1 MIRSQKLVFFLRW
14 EYILLMK
21 LKKNLQIVTTTS
33 VPLYKRFFTFW
44 ETKVERENTNAYIKW
59 EEGWGGSVIE
69 RISWEEIW
77 IRVDW

>member
-1 MIRSQKLVFFLRW
+1 MIRSQKLVFFFTVGVYFTH
-14 EYILLMK
+14 EV
-21 LKKNLQIVTTTS
+21 KKNLQIVTTTS